1 MPIIQVPVLGTIE
14 FPDSMSNEEIAA
26 VIQKQLGTEPGKQ
39 YGAGETIA
47 RGLERGVTSSIRGAA
62 QLLGGTPSTI
72 PPEEQDLI
80 TQMQGTPLGD
90 QISSLATPGQIQ
102 QTDLQREAEFRAMA
116 QQRPVAA
123 YGSQIAGSILD
134 PINLLPLGAARTAA
148 QGARNVAGAGA
159 VMGALEPVYG
169 DDSRLMN
176 IAGGAVVGGALG
188 GTIGALIQ
196 KYGKEAVT
204 AAGKELKDNR
214 AVLLGGSGKITQDN
228 VPLSPIAQEIADV
241 TAAKNIEL
249 QDSIVPLLQQL
260 EDSELAQKLT
270 TEIAGGDY
278 RALFT
283 DAPFRLTDIP
293 ASRFTAAFSADNP
306 LREQNLAAYLK
317 AGYKAEDPEQ
327 LLTRIVAANK
337 GAIATELDTT
347 PLNIPADSAV
357 NFLLNRKVQELGGRD
372 LINAYL
378 PALQRGVD
386 MINSID
392 ELFLNGRAAGMT
404 DAEIAAVFKKD
415 FDEVKP
421 ILFSAIGNVSNIGR
435 ALAAAKAQKKVIGST
450 EEILKGLAKNGSKE
464 LTDIYALRDAV
475 SQIKSAPGTS
485 FNKNESIANL
495 TKEAVKQPGWAD
507 KFGEF
512 VVNSYISGLATTAVN
527 AFSGVAKVGLLGTE
541 RILQAVNP
549 ASKVKIGE
557 VLPAFRGLMD
567 GVLESAFF
575 AKEGFLRG
583 SPLDAAMPE
592 IRGAIGTQEG
602 ATKVEKILG
611 EVVRT
616 PSRLSV
622 GVDEF
627 FKSVFRRMEYN
638 AQAYRL
644 ASSGKYGDPET
655 VYNALRKVNTKT
667 TDWKDNVLKAP
678 ELATLPDSARVK
690 LVDDVRN
697 FAKQATFQADLGS
710 FGNKLLALRAAH
722 PWVAPVIPF
731 VKTPI
736 NIMKDALSYTPLGVF
751 AKNTPA
757 DVKVARTAIG
767 MGITAALAQQ
777 VADDTVTGSYPKD
790 AAKRNAMIA
799 AGIPEYSLKIGD
811 TYYSYARV
819 EPLATIMGSA
829 VDGINAVR
837 DYVSKPSYDS
847 KKEKD
852 LVVDVVAGVTKNIV
866 SKTYLEG
873 ISGLLQAVH
882 DPERYGGSFINGFAG
897 LLVPS
902 FIAAPA
908 RSADPYARV
917 VTGFGEAVQ
926 NRIPDFGLGLPI
938 PSRQELPIQSKLFG
952 GARENPSYGFAA
964 YTGLQTAPAT
974 RNAVQE
980 EVART
985 KVDYNLPSKTLR
997 GVELEGVDQAKYQ
1010 DLSSRYA
1017 DMILPGIISS
1027 PGYQNAPDTLKKV
1040 ILEKGLSKARQAATN
1055 LLLGEKL
1062 KDPEFRT
1069 QFIRARLAKKGLELE
1084 E

>member
-1 MPIIQVPVLGTIE
+1 MPIVKIQAPDGKVLTMEVPDGASQEDIL
-14 FPDSMSNEEIAA
+14 AA
-26 VIQKQLGTEPGKQ
+26 ATELYQPQ
-39 YGAGETIA
+39 YGVGETLA

-62 QLLGGTPSTI
+62 QLLGAPSATV
-72 PPEEQDLI
+72 PTEEQDLA

-134 PINLLPLGAARTAA
+134 PINLVPLGGVRTAA
-148 QGARNVAGAGA
+148 QGARNIAGAGA

-169 DDSRLMN
+169 DDSRLLN
-176 IAGGAVVGGALG
+176 IAGGAVVGGAFG

-196 KYGKEAVT
+196 KYGKPAVE

-214 AVLLGGSGKITQDN
+214 AVLLGGSGKITQDT
-228 VPLSPIAQEIADV
+228 VPLSSIAQEIADV

-293 ASRFTAAFSADNP
+293 ASRLVAAFSADNP

-337 GAIATELDTT
+337 GAIATELDTV

-357 NFLLNRKVQELGGRD
+357 NFLLNRKVQEIGGRD
-372 LINAYL
+372 LINAYI

-475 SQIKSAPGTS
+475 STIKASSGTS

-495 TKEAVKQPGWAD
+495 TKEAIKQPGWAD

-567 GVLESAFF
+567 GTLESIFF

-592 IRGAIGTQEG
+592 IRGAIGAQEG
-602 ATKVEKILG
+602 ATKAEKILG
-611 EVVRT
+611 QIVRI
-616 PSRLSV
+616 L
-622 GVDEF
+622 
-627 FKSVFRRMEYN
+627 
-638 AQAYRL
+638 
-644 ASSGKYGDPET
+644 
-655 VYNALRKVNTKT
+655 KV
-667 TDWKDNVLKAP
+667 
-678 ELATLPDSARVK
+678 
-690 LVDDVRN
+690 
-697 FAKQATFQADLGS
+697 
-710 FGNKLLALRAAH
+710 
-722 PWVAPVIPF
+722 
-731 VKTPI
+731 
-736 NIMKDALSYTPLGVF
+736 
-751 AKNTPA
+751 
-757 DVKVARTAIG
+757 
-767 MGITAALAQQ
+767 
-777 VADDTVTGSYPKD
+777 
-790 AAKRNAMIA
+790 
-799 AGIPEYSLKIGD
+799 
-811 TYYSYARV
+811 
-819 EPLATIMGSA
+819 
-829 VDGINAVR
+829 
-837 DYVSKPSYDS
+837 
-847 KKEKD
+847 
-852 LVVDVVAGVTKNIV
+852 
-866 SKTYLEG
+866 
-873 ISGLLQAVH
+873 
-882 DPERYGGSFINGFAG
+882 
-897 LLVPS
+897 
-902 FIAAPA
+902 
-908 RSADPYARV
+908 
-917 VTGFGEAVQ
+917 
-926 NRIPDFGLGLPI
+926 
-938 PSRQELPIQSKLFG
+938 
-952 GARENPSYGFAA
+952 
-964 YTGLQTAPAT
+964 
-974 RNAVQE
+974 
-980 EVART
+980 
-985 KVDYNLPSKTLR
+985 
-997 GVELEGVDQAKYQ
+997 
-1010 DLSSRYA
+1010 
-1017 DMILPGIISS
+1017 
-1027 PGYQNAPDTLKKV
+1027 
-1040 ILEKGLSKARQAATN
+1040 
-1055 LLLGEKL
+1055 
-1062 KDPEFRT
+1062 
-1069 QFIRARLAKKGLELE
+1069 
-1084 E
+1084 